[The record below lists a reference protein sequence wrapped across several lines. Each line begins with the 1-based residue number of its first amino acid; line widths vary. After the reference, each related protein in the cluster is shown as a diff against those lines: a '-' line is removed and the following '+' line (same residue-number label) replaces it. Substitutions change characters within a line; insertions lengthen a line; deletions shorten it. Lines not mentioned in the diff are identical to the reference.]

1 MGDAE
6 FEKFFALE
14 FTFSKLEELTAALI
28 SKHSFLMIK
37 DCSGDLYISD
47 NPMVMHNSKEYGPYG
62 NIGLAVP
69 YIEIYY
75 PLSPKIVLAY
85 MCPLTMNETEEKHRT
100 ADADVNSLFS
110 RRFMS
115 PAGISISDRLE
126 IEKSR
131 AEIQRAK
138 SHYAMIRNER
148 LAPINSENLLFLN
161 SLQILSSFR
170 YLACRTDDFAFAV
183 KALSE
188 RPHWREGVGIR
199 VS

>member
-75 PLSPKIVLAY
+75 PLSPKIVLASFG
-85 MCPLTMNETEEKHRT
+85 PQTLIKLKKNNRP
-100 ADADVNSLFS
+100 
-110 RRFMS
+110 
-115 PAGISISDRLE
+115 PA
-126 IEKSR
+126 
-131 AEIQRAK
+131 
-138 SHYAMIRNER
+138 
-148 LAPINSENLLFLN
+148 P
-161 SLQILSSFR
+161 
-170 YLACRTDDFAFAV
+170 T
-183 KALSE
+183 
-188 RPHWREGVGIR
+188 
-199 VS
+199 